1 MDSRAL
7 KQVSPYRPGLGAG
20 MHVMLVGLQTKP
32 ELNGAMGVIE
42 TAVSTERISVRFENG
57 RRLALKATNL
67 QFVRPFKPFNP
78 SIIAA
83 IEDGQYKVV
92 ESWLASG
99 GHANELFST
108 ACGGML
114 ATFFAS
120 YLGASPLMIACGSG
134 SSSKAGPAL
143 MEPIVK
149 LLLDHGA
156 MPDKTAADAMS
167 ITALIAAC
175 QTRGNVKIVE
185 LLLKYG
191 ASVNKMGTE
200 GQTALLYAARNG
212 DAPTMILLLRAGAD
226 VALADKEIG
235 ESLELLNYKI
245 ELPVGALKLLEQF
258 PQKRALYD
266 AAARF
271 EQSRRASIQQLGP
284 DGAWLARAVRNE
296 RLIDTNGAR
305 RGDEVDG
312 WESWSKFIAR
322 ESLMPGMSNAWS
334 PPGPPRY
341 PTKYVEQ
348 MVLAGELEDA
358 SSFPS
363 PPPFKALWDPRI
375 MPKELRARQTG
386 HLSRAMLLYQACWTQ
401 LGSSLFTRT
410 DRITVHELGWAYEVP
425 GTFDEADVRH
435 RYADYAATLRRL
447 FPLLEGFHLHGF
459 GPEAPRHEASFLDG
473 WFRFS
478 LTPGLYEVIP
488 GDRPGIVT
496 SIGTATLEV
505 PTITIAAMPAIWDG
519 IWPDEGG
526 TVKFDGEA
534 VEPIKLERAA
544 KATLFE
550 HVSRTSEFDSKGDR
564 TVPFA
569 ALWRPTFEALRDARR
584 PVLITNAC
592 VVEEQLALQN
602 LRALLGPNPSLLLAT
617 PNAFPTHCGL
627 GGKTVMKAATHMS
640 DLHECIPTA
649 LTIDIRK
656 FEFSKF
662 VDDPTWFLD
671 DANIQTGLVS
681 IGWSERL
688 LWFQA

>member
-348 MVLAGELEDA
+348 MVLAGELQDA

-386 HLSRAMLLYQACWTQ
+386 HLSRAMLL
-401 LGSSLFTRT
+401 
-410 DRITVHELGWAYEVP
+410 
-425 GTFDEADVRH
+425 
-435 RYADYAATLRRL
+435 
-447 FPLLEGFHLHGF
+447 
-459 GPEAPRHEASFLDG
+459 
-473 WFRFS
+473 
-478 LTPGLYEVIP
+478 
-488 GDRPGIVT
+488 
-496 SIGTATLEV
+496 
-505 PTITIAAMPAIWDG
+505 
-519 IWPDEGG
+519 
-526 TVKFDGEA
+526 
-534 VEPIKLERAA
+534 
-544 KATLFE
+544 
-550 HVSRTSEFDSKGDR
+550 
-564 TVPFA
+564 
-569 ALWRPTFEALRDARR
+569 
-584 PVLITNAC
+584 
-592 VVEEQLALQN
+592 
-602 LRALLGPNPSLLLAT
+602 
-617 PNAFPTHCGL
+617 
-627 GGKTVMKAATHMS
+627 
-640 DLHECIPTA
+640 
-649 LTIDIRK
+649 
-656 FEFSKF
+656 
-662 VDDPTWFLD
+662 
-671 DANIQTGLVS
+671 
-681 IGWSERL
+681 
-688 LWFQA
+688 